1 MIYLKIGYV
10 RSNKIEE
17 IEEQVKSLAK
27 YGVDKMFVDRTK
39 KLHFENSEFSK
50 MLDFLKP
57 GDEVIIDE
65 FECLYG
71 IGNLF
76 HEILKKLKNEN
87 INMKSIGEN
96 FNNILEIED
105 YVENGIGK
113 YLIDPDPF

>member
-1 MIYLKIGYV
+1 M

-27 YGVDKMFVDRTK
+27 YGVDRMFVDRTK

-57 GDEVIIDE
+57 GDEVIMDG

-76 HEILKKLKNEN
+76 HEILNRLKSEN
-87 INMKSIGEN
+87 INIKIIGED
-96 FNNILEIED
+96 FNNITEIED
-105 YVENGIGK
+105 YIENGIGK
-113 YLIDPDPF
+113 YLIDSAPF